1 MTQLTVAAIQFKP
14 IFKDASGNLRKMA
27 ALAAQAVNNGAEV
40 LVYPE
45 LSTTGYSFMSKDE
58 AVPFAEDIYECGGS
72 VGIMQTLAAKLG
84 VVIVWG
90 LVEQDPGNKALYN
103 SQALVTPEG
112 IIAHVRKLNRWGN
125 DYLWAKEGTAPPPVT
140 PYKGHKL
147 GLLICRDVRDK
158 SAKLDSF
165 YEKGDADIV
174 CFSANWGKGGFP
186 SGAWVDFAKN
196 NKTTLVVANRYGE
209 ESHNDFGFGGSCIIA
224 PDGEVNC
231 SGLVWNQDCIVYGDV
246 K

>member
-14 IFKDASGNLRKMA
+14 TFKDHLGNCKHMA
-27 ALAAQAVNNGAEV
+27 GLVVQAAKAGAGIV
-40 LVYPE
+40 VCPE
-45 LSTTGYSFMSKDE
+45 LSTTGYSFMSKED
-58 AVPFAEDIYECGGS
+58 AAPFAEVIYKYEGS
-72 VGIMQTLAAKLG
+72 VGIMRALAAKLG

-90 LVEQDPGNKALYN
+90 LVERDPGSKALYN
-103 SQALVTPEG
+103 SQVLVTPDG
-112 IIAHVRKLNRWGN
+112 SMAHVRKLNRWGN

-186 SGAWVDFAKN
+186 SGAWVDFAKEN
-196 NKTTLVVANRYGE
+196 NTTLVVSNRYGE
-209 ESHNDFGFGGSCIIA
+209 EVHNDFGFGGTCIIA

-231 SGLVWNQDCIVYGDV
+231 KGLVWGQDCIVYGEV